1 MTMHPVPA
9 RLIRGARRTGAFV
22 WRKVRDPLGR
32 RRHVTEG
39 QEVTAQETRTMLG
52 LMADANAAGASMTDE
67 QRLMLIQAAPGMRA
81 REAVLLG
88 IPNRSTVEEN
98 ELHMIRREMAAL
110 EGRPVVQ
117 PQRFLPAIPA
127 VAGFAVRPWMLW
139 GGALAAVAL
148 WGGYNDVRAGRAENQ
163 RDEAE
168 ANLARAERT
177 LAATTTERDLL
188 ADAVASADA
197 QTQRTAETIEAER
210 ARRLAA
216 EREAR
221 RIRNEME
228 RARAGAGSVDY
239 GFGSVRDTG
248 AGSPGAGGGDAAGR
262 DPG

>member
-163 RDEAE
+163 RDEARADLE
-168 ANLARAERT
+168 RVRDDLAVTMTLNQRLSQTVAAAGRDAAET
-177 LAATTTERDLL
+177 AATF
-188 ADAVASADA
+188 
-197 QTQRTAETIEAER
+197 EAER